1 MGSSQCL
8 GGLQE
13 TRQGKIHLIC
23 RRLVQVTPGFPRREE
38 FARFPVL
45 QRTRPNHYATLGL
58 DSHCSS
64 EQIRAAYRVLA
75 RQHHPDVN
83 GNSSAAHSQTQ
94 DLNAAYEILSD
105 PERRREYDESLAAA
119 AKEKPAARAAARP
132 QHISQD
138 VFLRLEDFFRGTS
151 LEVRVNDP
159 GHPGGP
165 ETYSLAIP
173 SATAPGARFRIRRE
187 GAFSGSQV
195 LVRVRARPDF
205 RFKIRGSDLRCDLRI
220 NMRRAAQGGSES
232 VRGAT
237 GNFVRVQIP
246 PAVARGAVLRI
257 EGEGLPKPRGG
268 RGDLLVRIVYTPE
281 VRITRAK

>member
-1 MGSSQCL
+1 M
-8 GGLQE
+8 
-13 TRQGKIHLIC
+13 
-23 RRLVQVTPGFPRREE
+23 
-38 FARFPVL
+38 L

-83 GNSSAAHSQTQ
+83 GNSSAAHYHTQ
-94 DLNAAYEILSD
+94 ALNAAYEILSD
-105 PERRREYDESLAAA
+105 TELRREYDESLAAA
-119 AKEKPAARAAARP
+119 AKQKPAARATSRR
-132 QHISQD
+132 QHFSQD
-138 VFLRLEDFFRGTS
+138 VFLRLEEFFRGTS

-159 GHPGGP
+159 GNPDGP
-165 ETYSLAIP
+165 ETYPLTVP
-173 SATAPGARFRIRRE
+173 PATAPGSRFRIRRE

-205 RFKIRGSDLRCDLRI
+205 RFRIRGSDLRCDLRI
-220 NMRRAAQGGSES
+220 NTRRAAQGGSES

-246 PAVARGAVLRI
+246 PGVARGAVLRI

-281 VRITRAK
+281 VRITRTK